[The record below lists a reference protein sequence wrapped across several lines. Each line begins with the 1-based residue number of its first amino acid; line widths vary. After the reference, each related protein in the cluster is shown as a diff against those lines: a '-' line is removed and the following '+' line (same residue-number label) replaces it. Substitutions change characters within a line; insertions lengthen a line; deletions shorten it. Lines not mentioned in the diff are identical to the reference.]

1 MIRVAVLLAL
11 IVAFVATVWVTQRW
25 LIYFP
30 EANLPTP
37 SAAGLPAAS
46 EVTFPT
52 ADGLTLRAWFV
63 AGSALGQRDE
73 ARGQTDESMLARHV
87 TVLFLSGNGGNRA
100 MRAPLAA
107 ALSARGIATLLVD
120 YRGYGGN
127 PGRPTESGLAADAR
141 AARAY
146 LAQRPDVDASR
157 IVYFGESLGTGVA
170 VRLAAEQPPLALV
183 LRSPY
188 TSLVDVG
195 RRHYPFLPVNLLLTD
210 RFTSLDR
217 IGSVACPVLVI
228 AGTRDS
234 VVPADQSERMF
245 EAARNTK
252 KKLLMIDGADHN
264 DYELLAGRELI
275 DTTVGFISDVQM

>member
-1 MIRVAVLLAL
+1 MIRVGLLLTL
-11 IVAFVATVWVTQRW
+11 IAGFVATIWVTQRW

-30 EANLPTP
+30 TADLPTP
-37 SAAGLPAAS
+37 AASGLPMAS
-46 EVTFPT
+46 EVTFQT

-63 AGSALGQRDE
+63 PA
-73 ARGQTDESMLARHV
+73 ARPASV

-100 MRAPLAA
+100 MRAPLAS
-107 ALSARGIATLLVD
+107 ALAARGIATLLVD

-127 PGRPTESGLAADAR
+127 PGRPSESGLAADAR

-146 LAQRPDVDASR
+146 LAGRPDVDTTR

-170 VRLAAEQPPLALV
+170 VRLATEQPPFALV

-195 RRHYPFLPVNLLLTD
+195 RRAYPMLPVNLLLTD
-210 RFTSLDR
+210 RFASLDR
-217 IGSVACPVLVI
+217 IANVKCPVLVI

-234 VVPADQSERMF
+234 IVPADLSKRLF
-245 EAARNTK
+245 EATPGPK

-264 DYELLAGRELI
+264 DYELLAGTELI
-275 DTTVGFISDVQM
+275 DAVVAFLMPIRT

>member
-1 MIRVAVLLAL
+1 MSRVALLLLL
-11 IVAFVATVWVTQRW
+11 IVGFLAAVWLTQRR

-30 EANLPTP
+30 T
-37 SAAGLPAAS
+37 STLPAAGAVGLPGAVD
-46 EVTFPT
+46 VTFQT
-52 ADGLTLRAWFV
+52 ADGVTLQAWFV
-63 AGSALGQRDE
+63 PADGVN
-73 ARGQTDESMLARHV
+73 RGL

-100 MRAPLAA
+100 MRAPLAT
-107 ALSARGIATLLVD
+107 ALASRGIATLLVD

-127 PGRPTESGLAADAR
+127 SGRPTETGLAADAR

-170 VRLAAEQPPLALV
+170 VRLASEQPPFALI

-195 RRHYPFLPVNLLLTD
+195 RRAYPFLPVRFLLAD
-210 RFTSLDR
+210 RFASLDR
-217 IGSVACPVLVI
+217 IGGITCPVLVI

-234 VVPADQSERMF
+234 IVPADLSERLF
-245 EAARNTK
+245 EAVRSPK
-252 KKLLMIDGADHN
+252 KRLLMIDGADHN
-264 DYELLAGRELI
+264 DYELLAGPELI
-275 DTTVGFISDVQM
+275 DAVVSFLR